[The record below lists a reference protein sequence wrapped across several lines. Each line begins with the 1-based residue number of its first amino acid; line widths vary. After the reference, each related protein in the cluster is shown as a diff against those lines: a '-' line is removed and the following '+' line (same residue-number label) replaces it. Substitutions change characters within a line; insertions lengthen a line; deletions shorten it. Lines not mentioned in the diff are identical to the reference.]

1 MKYDEVCCLVY
12 SERMLLKIIEV
23 RYLSSTERRG
33 TEKSSF
39 QNCINSSHVTC
50 IQWQE
55 VNLAATIENLPKIR
69 GRFKKGA
76 CCYNT
81 IQFIWKNK
89 QRRLGDIMV
98 NKNTEMCNIQILTET
113 SVWEK
118 SFKIF
123 YDHFMIIR
131 IIYRIS
137 ICTI

>member
-1 MKYDEVCCLVY
+1 MRVENYWGEIFEFK
-12 SERMLLKIIEV
+12 
-23 RYLSSTERRG
+23 TAERRG
-33 TEKSSF
+33 TEKVLF
-39 QNCINSSHVTC
+39 KTINSSHVTC

-118 SFKIF
+118 SFEIF
-123 YDHFMIIR
+123 
-131 IIYRIS
+131 
-137 ICTI
+137 